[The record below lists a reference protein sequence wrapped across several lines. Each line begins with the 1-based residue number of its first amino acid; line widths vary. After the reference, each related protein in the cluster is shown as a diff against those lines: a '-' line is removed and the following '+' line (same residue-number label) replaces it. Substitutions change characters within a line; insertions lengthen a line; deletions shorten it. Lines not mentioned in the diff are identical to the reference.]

1 MVGVLTVIVM
11 APSGQH
17 NYKIVLL
24 GEGKDMSG
32 LHTNQ
37 PDLLC
42 DGRLCRE
49 ELDSV
54 AVCGGQVQHL
64 PLDDFT
70 GVYSSQSPTH
80 QGGEEIYIH

>member
-1 MVGVLTVIVM
+1 M
-11 APSGQH
+11 APSAQH

-24 GEGKDMSG
+24 GEGKDIWLTG
-32 LHTNQ
+32 TVLTNLFSS
-37 PDLLC
+37 DT
-42 DGRLCRE
+42 RLCGE

-70 GVYSSQSPTH
+70 GVYPSQSPTH
-80 QGGEEIYIH
+80 QGGEEISIH